1 MKVLSTYQRLTALI
15 AISVLVVSCA
25 NRGSGPQGGPKD
37 EVPPVMLEC
46 APQERATNVDRLL
59 KKGIKMEFNENMAI
73 KDAYKNVL
81 ISPPSKNKPI
91 VKAQNK
97 NVITTFDDTLKE
109 NTTYTIYYGDALT
122 DNNEGNP
129 IRNYTYVFSTGPEL
143 DSLYIDGY
151 VIDAHTLAPAVDI
164 IAGIYPDAVDTT
176 FTTTP
181 FYRVAKTDSTG
192 YFRIQNIPDK
202 EYTLFALKDAGG
214 DWYYSQKAG
223 GTVAFHGEKIHP
235 DKGEIPDST
244 IHQITDSPHH
254 HILRLFTEKKTQQY
268 FKKAMH
274 PNREMFVLVFGS
286 EPSMLPKLR
295 VINDGE
301 SKDSVHQITD
311 SPIHRFT
318 DSPIHRFTD
327 SPFILEKPAQDRRDS
342 LVYWVTDT
350 TLLKSDTLRLEMTY
364 LKTDSLEQ
372 LVEQTD
378 TLNLK
383 VARKKIASS
392 TSKNK
397 KKSEERESKQ
407 IEFLNITHK
416 IQEKMEISDTIT
428 LKFAEPVKSIL
439 FDSISMK
446 IKVDTLLNPIPIT
459 FETGDSVCNK
469 ELRIIYEKQFGETYR
484 LDVDSASIVSIYGKH
499 NNKFYKTFTLKK
511 LEEYSNLYIR
521 FKEDPEDAI
530 FELMNDKEEVK
541 YRAVLEE
548 GEVTFQ
554 DITPGD
560 YYVRMIVDSNHNG
573 EWDTGNVREHLQPE
587 EVYYMNQKL
596 TLPANWDVEQ
606 EWDYKSFHILN
617 QRPDELRKNSTKR

>member
-1 MKVLSTYQRLTALI
+1 MIALSTYQRLTALI

-73 KDAYKNVL
+73 KDAYKNVI

-97 NVITTFDDTLKE
+97 SVITTFDDTLKE
-109 NTTYTIYYGDALT
+109 NTTYTIYYGDAIT

-129 IRNYTYVFSTGPEL
+129 IRNYTYVFSTGSEI
-143 DSLYIDGY
+143 DTLYIEGY
-151 VIDAHTLAPAVDI
+151 IIDAHTLAPAVDI

-181 FYRVAKTDSTG
+181 FYRVAKTDTTG

-202 EYTLFALKDAGG
+202 EYTLFALNDAGG

-235 DKGEIPDST
+235 EKGEITDST
-244 IHQITDSPHH
+244 NHRITESPNH
-254 HILRLFTEKKTQQY
+254 HILRLFTEKKTNQY

-274 PNREMFVLVFGS
+274 PNREMFILVFGS

-295 VINDGE
+295 VLNSDTITE
-301 SKDSVHQITD
+301 SPNHRITE
-311 SPIHRFT
+311 
-318 DSPIHRFTD
+318 
-327 SPFILEKPAQDRRDS
+327 SPFIMETPSQNRRDS
-342 LVYWVTDT
+342 LIYWVTDT

-364 LKTDSLEQ
+364 LLTDSLEQ

-378 TLNLK
+378 TLNLRVTTK
-383 VARKKIASS
+383 RIQANTSKKKKKGEEEPKKKKI
-392 TSKNK
+392 
-397 KKSEERESKQ
+397 
-407 IEFLNITHK
+407 EFINLTHNI
-416 IQEKMEISDTIT
+416 QDKMEAPDTIT
-428 LKFAEPVKSIL
+428 INFAEPIKSIL

-446 IKVDTLLNPIPIT
+446 IKVDTLFNPIPVT
-459 FETGDSVCNK
+459 FETRDSACNK

-484 LDVDSASIVSIYGKH
+484 LDIDSAAIVSIYGKH
-499 NNKFYKTFTLKK
+499 NDKFYKTFTLKR
-511 LEEYSNLYIR
+511 LEEYSNLYIK
-521 FKEDPEDAI
+521 FKENPEDAI
-530 FELMNDKEEVK
+530 LELMNEKEEVK
-541 YRAVLEE
+541 YRSVLED

-560 YYVRMIVDSNHNG
+560 YYVRMIIDSNHNG

-587 EVYYMNQKL
+587 EVFYMNQKL

-617 QRPDELRKNSTKR
+617 QRPTELKRKNTSR

>member
-1 MKVLSTYQRLTALI
+1 MQTHSLYKATAILI
-15 AISVLVVSCA
+15 ALSVLVASCA

-73 KDAYKNVL
+73 KDAYKNVI

-91 VKAQNK
+91 IKAQNK

-129 IRNYTYVFSTGPEL
+129 IRNYTYVFSTGSEI

-151 VIDAHTLAPAVDI
+151 VIDSHTLAPAVDI

-181 FYRVAKTDSTG
+181 FYRVAKTDTTG

-202 EYTLFALKDAGG
+202 EYTLFALNDAGG

-235 DKGEIPDST
+235 EKGEITESPQTDTLST
-244 IHQITDSPHH
+244 FNLQLSTDRV
-254 HILRLFTEKKTQQY
+254 LRLFTEKKTNQY

-274 PNREMFVLVFGS
+274 PNREMFILVFGS

-295 VINDGE
+295 VLNSDT
-301 SKDSVHQITD
+301 ITE
-311 SPIHRFT
+311 
-318 DSPIHRFTD
+318 
-327 SPFILEKPAQDRRDS
+327 SPFIMEQPAPARRDS
-342 LVYWVTDT
+342 LIYWVTDT

-364 LKTDSLEQ
+364 LLTDSLEQ

-378 TLNLK
+378 TLNLR
-383 VARKKIASS
+383 VATKRIQTNTSKKKKKGEDEPKKKKI
-392 TSKNK
+392 
-397 KKSEERESKQ
+397 
-407 IEFLNITHK
+407 EFINLTHN
-416 IQEKMEISDTIT
+416 IQEKMEIPDTIT

-439 FDSISMK
+439 FDSITMK
-446 IKVDTLLNPIPIT
+446 IKVDTLFNPIPVT

-484 LDVDSASIVSIYGKH
+484 LDIDSAAIVSIYGKH
-499 NNKFYKTFTLKK
+499 NDKFYKTFTLKR
-511 LEEYSNLYIR
+511 LEEYSNLYIK
-521 FKEDPEDAI
+521 FKENPEDAI
-530 FELMNDKEEVK
+530 LELMNEKEEVK
-541 YRAVLEE
+541 YRSVLED

-560 YYVRMIVDSNHNG
+560 YYVRMIIDSNHNG

-587 EVYYMNQKL
+587 EVFYMNQKL

-617 QRPDELRKNSTKR
+617 QRPTELKRKNTSR